1 MEITATEIAF
11 LALLLFI
18 GLLVYLKVP
27 QQIAGALDQ
36 KSQAIAHELHEA
48 RRLREEAEKLHAE
61 YEAKRAAAE
70 SEAKA
75 IIEAAK
81 AQAALVAEETRQSM
95 MAAMRSSSPISVLCT
110 HERPDAS
117 GAGRGRRA
125 RDAEQ
130 VRLKLITRAA
140 RAAGGEFG
148 TQSGGAFGVA
158 LLFEQTR
165 EADNAAFVQRRA
177 V

>member
-75 IIEAAK
+75 IVEAAK

-95 MAAMRSSSPISVLCT
+95 LAAMARREEQAEDRI
-110 HERPDAS
+110 AS
-117 GAGRGRRA
+117 ASA
-125 RDAEQ
+125 KAADE
-130 VRLKLITRAA
+130 VRAA
-140 RAAGGEFG
+140 AAEAAIAAAERMIRERMNDQTQAALVAEGASEMQRKFG
-148 TQSGGAFGVA
+148 
-158 LLFEQTR
+158 
-165 EADNAAFVQRRA
+165 
-177 V
+177 

>member
-75 IIEAAK
+75 IVEAAK

-95 MAAMRSSSPISVLCT
+95 MAAMARREEQAEDRI
-110 HERPDAS
+110 AS
-117 GAGRGRRA
+117 ASA
-125 RDAEQ
+125 KAADE
-130 VRLKLITRAA
+130 VRAA
-140 RAAGGEFG
+140 AAEAAIAAAERMIRERMNDQ
-148 TQSGGAFGVA
+148 TQAALVADGA
-158 LLFEQTR
+158 R
-165 EADNAAFVQRRA
+165 EMQSKFV
-177 V
+177 